1 VKSILI
7 TGSNGLIGHELVNNL
22 KNEHEVYAISRSMKG
37 NVDGI
42 EYINVNFSENW
53 SEEILPKQID
63 VIYHLAQSE
72 HFREFPSKSLEIF
85 NVNTSSTLKLLEY
98 GRKAQCKQFIYASS
112 GGVYGNAEKGFVEDE
127 PLVNKGNLGFYLS
140 TKFCSELLVENYNSF
155 FDIVITRFFF
165 VYGERQDKSM
175 LIPRLIENIK
185 NGNEISLQGN
195 EGIKINPIYVTDA
208 SNALSQM
215 IALSK
220 GNYKFNIGGNE
231 ILSLREICETIGE
244 LIGKAPKFKIL
255 KEEPKNLIGDISKM
269 KEMLTTP
276 VTSINSGLSSLLSK

>member
-1 VKSILI
+1 MNILI
-7 TGSNGLIGHELVNNL
+7 TGSNGLIGHELVNTL
-22 KNEHEVYAISRSMKG
+22 KTIHEVYVLSRTQHG
-37 NVDGI
+37 NIDGVV
-42 EYINVNFSENW
+42 YINIDLASNW
-53 SEEILPKQID
+53 DNKKLPDSID
-63 VIYHLAQSE
+63 IVYHLAQSE
-72 HFREFPSKSLEIF
+72 HFREFPEKSIEIF

-98 GRKAQCKQFIYASS
+98 ARKANCKQFIYASS
-112 GGVYGNAEKGFVEDE
+112 GGVYGNAETGFVEDR

-140 TKFCSELLVENYNSF
+140 TKFCSELLVENYNGF

-208 SNALSQM
+208 SKALSQM

-276 VTSINSGLSSLLSK
+276 VTSINSGVSSLLSK

>member
-1 VKSILI
+1 
-7 TGSNGLIGHELVNNL
+7 
-22 KNEHEVYAISRSMKG
+22 
-37 NVDGI
+37 
-42 EYINVNFSENW
+42 
-53 SEEILPKQID
+53 
-63 VIYHLAQSE
+63 
-72 HFREFPSKSLEIF
+72 
-85 NVNTSSTLKLLEY
+85 
-98 GRKAQCKQFIYASS
+98 
-112 GGVYGNAEKGFVEDE
+112 
-127 PLVNKGNLGFYLS
+127 
-140 TKFCSELLVENYNSF
+140 
-155 FDIVITRFFF
+155 
-165 VYGERQDKSM
+165 M